1 MLRLKLASQ
10 MIEYDLS
17 NKLFNKSYIP
27 YRDDQTPTQIYFG
40 GSASGKSYFLAQR
53 TIIDVVASKRNY
65 LICRKTARTLKKSIM
80 NELLKTIEAFNMRNL
95 FEINKTDNTITCING
110 AQILTA
116 GLDDTEKIKSI
127 TPSKGVLTDIWI
139 EESTETEENDLLQLQ
154 KRLRGESELTKRI
167 TLSFNPIYQTHWI
180 YKKYFSEFSGDVYRS
195 KDLLILKT
203 TYLDNH
209 FLTGQDRSNMENE
222 QDPYFRNV
230 YTLGNWGVL
239 GDTIFKNFEV
249 QDLTNRISTFDK
261 IYNGLDFGFSSDPTA
276 YIRIHYDKNNK
287 IIYIIDEFEEKEM
300 TNDVIAERLKT
311 LIGTEY
317 ITCDSAEPKS
327 IRELQL
333 MGIRSASAKKGKGS
347 INFGIDW
354 LKRQRIIINKSCINA
369 KRELEL
375 YRYKQDKDG
384 ITINVPVDKDNHLID
399 AMRYALE
406 DCMIDQEAILF

>member
-1 MLRLKLASQ
+1 
-10 MIEYDLS
+10 
-17 NKLFNKSYIP
+17 
-27 YRDDQTPTQIYFG
+27 
-40 GSASGKSYFLAQR
+40 
-53 TIIDVVASKRNY
+53 
-65 LICRKTARTLKKSIM
+65 M

-167 TLSFNPIYQTHWI
+167 ILSFNPIFQTHWI
-180 YKKYFSEFSGDVYRS
+180 YKKYFSEFSGNMYRS

-203 TYLDNH
+203 TYLDNN

-249 QDLTNRISTFDK
+249 QDLTNSIKTFDK

-300 TNDVIAERLKT
+300 TNDVIADRLKT
-311 LIGTEY
+311 LIGNEY

-333 MGIRSASAKKGKGS
+333 LNIRSASAKKGKGS

-384 ITINVPVDKDNHLID
+384 IAINVPVDKDNHLID

-406 DCMIDQEAILF
+406 DCMIDEEAILF

>member
-1 MLRLKLASQ
+1 
-10 MIEYDLS
+10 
-17 NKLFNKSYIP
+17 
-27 YRDDQTPTQIYFG
+27 
-40 GSASGKSYFLAQR
+40 
-53 TIIDVVASKRNY
+53 
-65 LICRKTARTLKKSIM
+65 
-80 NELLKTIEAFNMRNL
+80 
-95 FEINKTDNTITCING
+95 
-110 AQILTA
+110 
-116 GLDDTEKIKSI
+116 
-127 TPSKGVLTDIWI
+127 
-139 EESTETEENDLLQLQ
+139 
-154 KRLRGESELTKRI
+154 
-167 TLSFNPIYQTHWI
+167 
-180 YKKYFSEFSGDVYRS
+180 
-195 KDLLILKT
+195 
-203 TYLDNH
+203 
-209 FLTGQDRSNMENE
+209 MENE

-249 QDLTNRISTFDK
+249 QDLTNSISTFDK